1 MGLKDLLKPV
11 RGMLVV
17 GTALQ
22 AVGAVV
28 GLLPMVA
35 IVELV
40 DVLAIRG
47 EPGRAWTWVWVAV
60 GGLALRMVLVGG
72 GVTLNHFADSRF
84 GSELRMGLSRQ
95 LARIPIGEAQARS
108 SGEVKRLITDDVAA
122 MHTLVAHAV
131 GDMAVTIVTAVA
143 ALVALLLYSWPMA
156 LLALVPVLGFV
167 VAFGAMMGKAVSQF
181 DDYDRAR
188 TRVNTATV
196 EFARGIAVV
205 KTFGQVGRASSQYH
219 AAVDDYAT
227 FFGRWM
233 GPMINASAAGLAIV
247 ATPTVLAVMACGGL
261 LFMRLGWTD
270 IIGLAAGL
278 VFGVGLAVPLTQM
291 EAYGVKLRSSR
302 EAADRIGSFLS
313 IGPMSVPAE
322 PRAIQGR
329 GVRMRQ
335 VSMRYREDG
344 PEVLSR
350 VDLTLEPGTVTAL
363 VGPSGAGKSTCASLV
378 PRFWDPTSGE
388 VVVGGTDV
396 RQADAS
402 ALYDAVGF
410 LLQGKG
416 LVPMSVADNIRLGR
430 PDATRAE
437 VEEAAALAN
446 VHDRI
451 MALPHGY
458 DSVIGRD
465 ASFSGGE
472 GQRIAVARVLLH
484 DAPVLVL
491 DEATSF
497 ADPENE
503 VALQQAL
510 AHAAR
515 DRDVLVIAHR
525 LSTIAHVDRII
536 VLEGGRIVESGRHE
550 ELLSAGGLY
559 RRLWETQHAP
569 DPGGGAGADDGAA
582 ASGSEEGAQ

>member
-1 MGLKDLLKPV
+1 
-11 RGMLVV
+11 
-17 GTALQ
+17 
-22 AVGAVV
+22 
-28 GLLPMVA
+28 
-35 IVELV
+35 
-40 DVLAIRG
+40 
-47 EPGRAWTWVWVAV
+47 
-60 GGLALRMVLVGG
+60 
-72 GVTLNHFADSRF
+72 
-84 GSELRMGLSRQ
+84 
-95 LARIPIGEAQARS
+95 
-108 SGEVKRLITDDVAA
+108 
-122 MHTLVAHAV
+122 
-131 GDMAVTIVTAVA
+131 
-143 ALVALLLYSWPMA
+143 
-156 LLALVPVLGFV
+156 
-167 VAFGAMMGKAVSQF
+167 
-181 DDYDRAR
+181 
-188 TRVNTATV
+188 
-196 EFARGIAVV
+196 
-205 KTFGQVGRASSQYH
+205 
-219 AAVDDYAT
+219 
-227 FFGRWM
+227 
-233 GPMINASAAGLAIV
+233 
-247 ATPTVLAVMACGGL
+247 
-261 LFMRLGWTD
+261 
-270 IIGLAAGL
+270 
-278 VFGVGLAVPLTQM
+278 
-291 EAYGVKLRSSR
+291 
-302 EAADRIGSFLS
+302 
-313 IGPMSVPAE
+313 MSVPAE
-322 PRAIQGR
+322 PRAIRGR

-335 VSMRYREDG
+335 VSVRYREDG

-569 DPGGGAGADDGAA
+569 DPGGGTGADDGAA